1 MTAIAPTLNSLL
13 KPSQL
18 LPFEQ
23 LEPSLQQHFQQAWQ
37 PGSPPPSVAYPET
50 QEQLGEVMKL
60 AKANQWRVLPWG
72 AGSKI
77 HWGGIGKA
85 VDLLISTQRI
95 NQVVEH
101 ASGDLTITVE
111 AGITLAQVNQFLAP
125 HNQFLAFDPAY
136 PNQATIGGIIATA
149 DTGSWRHRYGGVR
162 DRLIGVSFIRSDGEL
177 AKAGGRVVKN
187 VAGYDLMKLF
197 TGSYGSLG
205 IISQATFRLYPI
217 PQSSATVVLS
227 GNPEAI
233 AQATQ
238 TLLSSSLT
246 PTALDLRPQNDQ
258 ILLIARFQSIPLS
271 VQEQVQRVLDIG
283 QTLELSAQIYEQQ
296 DETQH
301 WQTWQHQIWE
311 PHPQKAICKLG
322 IRPTEAVNLLLK
334 IQQLAQVQSECV
346 IHARTGLGLLGCHQ
360 IRSTQLLEL
369 RSYLTSHGGFLTL
382 LEAPRSLKQSLDV
395 WGYTGNARKIMQNI
409 KHQFD
414 PDGLLSC
421 DRFIQ

>member
-1 MTAIAPTLNSLL
+1 MTAIAPTSLL
-13 KPSQL
+13 EPSQL

-23 LEPSLQQHFQQAWQ
+23 LEPSLQQRFQQAWQ
-37 PGSPPPSVAYPET
+37 PGAPPPSVVYPET
-50 QEQLGEVMKL
+50 QAQLSEVMKL

-77 HWGGIGKA
+77 HWGGIGKP

-95 NQVVEH
+95 NRVIEH
-101 ASGDLTITVE
+101 AAGDLTITVE
-111 AGITLAQVNQFLAP
+111 AGITLAQVNEFLAP

-162 DRLIGVSFIRSDGEL
+162 DRLIGLSFVRSDGEI

-197 TGSYGSLG
+197 IGSYGSLG
-205 IISQATFRLYPI
+205 IISQATLRLYPI

-271 VQEQVQRVLDIG
+271 VQEQAQRVLEVG
-283 QTLELSAQIYEQQ
+283 QALGLSAQIYEQQ
-296 DETQH
+296 DEKQR
-301 WQTWQHQIWE
+301 WETWQYQIWE
-311 PHPQKAICKLG
+311 PNPQKVICKLG

-334 IQQLAQVQSECV
+334 IEQLAQVESHCV
-346 IHARTGLGLLGCHQ
+346 MHARTGLGILRCNK

-369 RSYLTSHGGFLTL
+369 RSHLTSHGGFITV
-382 LEAPRSLKQSLDV
+382 LEAPRSLKQSLDI
-395 WGYTGNARKIMQNI
+395 WGYTGNAQQIMQNL

-414 PDGLLSC
+414 PDGLLS
-421 DRFIQ
+421 RNSL

>member
-1 MTAIAPTLNSLL
+1 VTAIAPTSLL
-13 KPSQL
+13 EPSQL

-23 LEPSLQQHFQQAWQ
+23 LEPSLQQRFQQAWQ
-37 PGSPPPSVAYPET
+37 LGSPLPSVIYPET
-50 QEQLGEVMKL
+50 QEQLSEVMKL
-60 AKANQWRVLPWG
+60 AKANQWQVVPWG

-85 VDLLISTQRI
+85 VDLIISTQRI
-95 NQVVEH
+95 NQVIEH
-101 ASGDLTITVE
+101 AAGDLTITVE
-111 AGITLAQVNQFLAP
+111 AGITLAQVNEFLAP

-162 DRLIGVSFIRSDGEL
+162 DRLIGLSFIRSDGEI

-197 TGSYGSLG
+197 IGSYGSLG
-205 IISQATFRLYPI
+205 ILSQATFRLYPI
-217 PQSSATVVLS
+217 PESSATVVLS

-238 TLLSSSLT
+238 TLLNSSLT

-258 ILLIARFQSIPLS
+258 ILLIARFQSTPLS
-271 VQEQVQRVLDIG
+271 VQEQAKRVSDLSQALG
-283 QTLELSAQIYEQQ
+283 LSAQIYEQQ
-296 DETQH
+296 NESQL
-301 WQTWQHQIWE
+301 WATWQHQLWE
-311 PHPQKAICKLG
+311 THPQKVICKLG
-322 IRPTEAVNLLLK
+322 IRPTEVVNLLLK
-334 IQQLAQVQSECV
+334 IEQLAQVQSQCV
-346 IHARTGLGLLGCHQ
+346 LHTRTGLGILRCNQ

-369 RSYLTSHGGFLTL
+369 RSYLTSHGGFLSI
-382 LEAPRSLKQSLDV
+382 LEAPPSLKKSLDV
-395 WGYTGNARKIMQNI
+395 WGYTGNALKIMQNI

-414 PDGLLSC
+414 PDNLLSG

>member
-1 MTAIAPTLNSLL
+1 MTAIAPTSLL
-13 KPSQL
+13 DICPL

-23 LEPSLQQHFQQAWQ
+23 LEPSLQQRFQQAWQ
-37 PGSPPPSVAYPET
+37 PGSPLPSVIYPQT
-50 QEQLGEVMKL
+50 QGQLSEVMKL
-60 AKANQWRVLPWG
+60 SKANQWRVLPWG

-77 HWGGIGKA
+77 HWGGIVKP

-95 NQVVEH
+95 NQVIEH
-101 ASGDLTITVE
+101 AAGDLTITVE
-111 AGITLAQVNQFLAP
+111 SGISLAQVNQFLAP

-136 PNQATIGGIIATA
+136 PNQATIGGILATA
-149 DTGSWRHRYGGVR
+149 DTGSWRHQYGGVR
-162 DRLIGVSFIRSDGEL
+162 DRLIGISFVRSDGEL

-217 PQSSATVVLS
+217 PEHSATVVLS

-271 VQEQVQRVLDIG
+271 VQEQAQRVLELG
-283 QTLELSAQIYEQQ
+283 QALDLSAQIYEQQ

-311 PHPQKAICKLG
+311 PHPQKVICKLG
-322 IRPTEAVNLLLK
+322 IRPTEAINLLLK
-334 IQQLAQVQSECV
+334 IQQLVQVQSQCV
-346 IHARTGLGLLGCHQ
+346 IHARTGLGMLRCNQ

-369 RSYLTSHGGFLTL
+369 RSHITSKGGFLTL
-382 LEAPRSLKQSLDV
+382 LEAPQSLKSSLDI
-395 WGYTGNARKIMQNI
+395 WGYTGNALNIMQNL

-414 PDGLLSC
+414 PDNLLSPH
-421 DRFIQ
+421 RFIG

>member
-1 MTAIAPTLNSLL
+1 VTAIAPNSLL
-13 KPSQL
+13 DICPL

-23 LEPSLQQHFQQAWQ
+23 LDPSLQQRFQQAWQ
-37 PGSPPPSVAYPET
+37 PGSPPPSVVYPQT
-50 QEQLGEVMKL
+50 QEQLSEVMKL

-77 HWGGIGKA
+77 HWGGIGKP

-101 ASGDLTITVE
+101 AAGDLTITVE

-162 DRLIGVSFIRSDGEL
+162 DRLIGISFIRSDGEM

-187 VAGYDLMKLF
+187 VAGYDLMKLL

-246 PTALDLRPQNDQ
+246 PTALDLRPQNDE
-258 ILLIARFQSIPLS
+258 ILLVARFQSIPLS
-271 VQEQVQRVLDIG
+271 VQEQTQRVLELG

-301 WQTWQHQIWE
+301 WQTWQHQLWE
-311 PHPQKAICKLG
+311 PHPQKVVCKLG
-322 IRPTEAVNLLLK
+322 IRPTETVNLLSK
-334 IQQLAQVQSECV
+334 IQQLVQVQSECA
-346 IHARTGLGLLGCHQ
+346 IHARTGLGILRCNQ

-369 RSYLTSHGGFLTL
+369 RSYLTSHGGFLSI
-382 LEAPRSLKQSLDV
+382 LEAPPSLKKAIDI
-395 WGYTGNARKIMQNI
+395 WGYTGNALKIMQTL

-414 PDGLLSC
+414 PDNLLSG